1 MTIMDTNK
9 IEELLAS
16 KVSAYEIEKRSG
28 VTRNTISKL
37 RTKKQEVMKMSLESA
52 NKLQKF
58 WEEYT
63 MVKQYFDGSYDLFV
77 LEGNTQDRRRAVT
90 NALHVFLKVEELSEE
105 LENLVDGLRQEALN
119 DSERLYL
126 SFDNI
131 AADAKEFD
139 EIPTGGEM
147 DNGKESVVLYKAV
160 ELESRK
166 NLYILLTYDL

>member
-1 MTIMDTNK
+1 MTIIDTNK

-63 MVKQYFDGSYDLFV
+63 MVKQ
-77 LEGNTQDRRRAVT
+77 
-90 NALHVFLKVEELSEE
+90 
-105 LENLVDGLRQEALN
+105 
-119 DSERLYL
+119 
-126 SFDNI
+126 
-131 AADAKEFD
+131 
-139 EIPTGGEM
+139 
-147 DNGKESVVLYKAV
+147 
-160 ELESRK
+160 
-166 NLYILLTYDL
+166 